1 MENAKELLLSAEVL
15 SKEKNLDKETVLD
28 ALADGL
34 ATALRRNYPEGSEIK
49 VATSSDTLNISDSK
63 TTFNNTPIKVEPNAY
78 SLIFIMKYK
87 DLD

>member
-1 MENAKELLLSAEVL
+1 MSKNILTKREKEVFNLLILNKST
-15 SKEKNLDKETVLD
+15 KEI
-28 ALADGL
+28 A
-34 ATALRRNYPEGSEIK
+34 S
-49 VATSSDTLNISDSK
+49 TLNISDSK